1 VKAAPKGAAPGVAPA
16 AKAPAAPSPATAPA
30 APAKPIDDD
39 EDAAGGY
46 GLAAAPEIAPM
57 PDVLKTK
64 AKKDKAPARHRLLQK
79 QQVQYGEEWQDVRL
93 PFMLF
98 VVGLGMW
105 ILVWIIQAVIL
116 VLAFIAENNYGVLAD
131 PNKNVLYSL
140 KGGYTVGE
148 YESVDRVSFAIAV
161 LVGDNQKGLGKGLYI
176 TCEVL
181 DLLRHIVWIVAY
193 VLCLKLP
200 DVFNSRGQIIALL
213 SVGGFNLLISLILK
227 LLPLVGA
234 MKFAQLPFVIP
245 ELPLATAN
253 QDRLVPLQ
261 AFWSWSPF

>member
-1 VKAAPKGAAPGVAPA
+1 
-16 AKAPAAPSPATAPA
+16 
-30 APAKPIDDD
+30 
-39 EDAAGGY
+39 
-46 GLAAAPEIAPM
+46 
-57 PDVLKTK
+57 
-64 AKKDKAPARHRLLQK
+64 
-79 QQVQYGEEWQDVRL
+79 
-93 PFMLF
+93 
-98 VVGLGMW
+98 
-105 ILVWIIQAVIL
+105 
-116 VLAFIAENNYGVLAD
+116 
-131 PNKNVLYSL
+131 
-140 KGGYTVGE
+140 
-148 YESVDRVSFAIAV
+148 
-161 LVGDNQKGLGKGLYI
+161 
-176 TCEVL
+176 CEVL

-261 AFWSWSPF
+261 AFWSWSPFWAYLFSMLFIFAEHAEVVLICIYFWTVGNALTEEVMPGQGAAITQLALGQAFALLAFNLLAVVGTTDVMVAVLWVFNLLWRGFFLGFLIWFTVILLQGRKRVENILERTDEGEDEDEDEEEDDEEEEDEEDEDDDDDDD